1 MRDSKTNNE
10 TKPTTN
16 FQLPTAAHTKQVNIK
31 RRQQSAV
38 NTEQ

>member
-16 FQLPTAAHTKQVNIK
+16 QLPTAAHTKQVNIK